1 MTPSNSQPTTSFA
14 RSTTA
19 VLSTGTPLI
28 QESAR
33 ETKSPPIF
41 RNRVIDK
48 KGLRNLIAWAYKEF
62 GTSATTAIA
71 DELKDLGFHYATQAA
86 VSISVDDL
94 RIPEDKKVLLNEAEE
109 EITRTEERYR
119 LGEITEV
126 ERHTKVIDTWTETNE
141 RLVKAVK
148 RTFTEH
154 DPLNSVWMM
163 ANSGARGNM
172 SQVRQLV
179 GMRGLMANPQGEIID
194 LPIRT
199 NFREGLTVTEYVISS
214 YGARKGLVDTAL
226 RTADSG
232 YLTRRLVDVAQDM
245 IVRDEDCGTQRGII
259 IHADEKGRYQN
270 NKLVGRLTAENIT
283 TIVKVTHVTILGGK
297 LHPCNNTAI
306 LKRFEKGMLV
316 QPGDQLQEERKTSSL
331 ALVQAVKTPEG
342 SALLVSKLPQK
353 TWEVKPGDSLQVA
366 DGSWI
371 DGETRLNEEIVSL
384 NSGLVVVSESN
395 GTSYVSLV
403 KGSLHLCKDK
413 KALKRFEKGS
423 LAKPGDTLTKNLTV
437 NQYTYVRSTVSGQ
450 DNALF
455 LSEFDPQN
463 DYNINTN
470 DFPLLVKKNQ
480 WIDRNAELA
489 NGVLSPISGIINTY
503 PTKKEQLLL
512 PRNSEISLEVS
523 AQLEARQVKAVKV
536 RSPLTCETPKS
547 VCRRCYGW
555 ALAHNKLVD
564 LGEAVG
570 IVAAQSIGEPGTQL
584 TMRTFHTGGVS
595 TAETGTV
602 RSILTGTVSL
612 GDQARVRPY
621 RTPHGRNAHIAET
634 NFQLTVRST
643 SGQEQSVSI
652 TSSSVLFVENGSA
665 VKRDDVLGQ
674 IAGGNVKKSV
684 EKATKDVICDLAG
697 QVNYDKEIQPREAT
711 DRQGNVT
718 VKAQRLG
725 QLWVL
730 SGDVYNLPPNAEP
743 VVEAGCAVQA
753 GDVLAESRLRSE
765 YGGDVRLRDATGDS
779 REVQIVTAKLTI
791 KDLKLVHESSHVGE
805 LWNLESED
813 GLSYR
818 LNTNPG
824 SKIGHGEVI
833 AELSDERFRTQSGG
847 LVKFSPGLSIKKARS
862 AKHGFELSHGGTLLW
877 IPQETHEINKDISL
891 LMVKNHQRIEAG
903 TEVVKDI
910 FSQTSGIVTVIQKND
925 ILREITVQSG
935 IVHYCDMNNPS
946 HKEALERFSEEGMLV
961 NPGDV
966 LIEGGLTEA
975 PTTSQMDGVAIRA
988 DNSITI
994 LSGKL
999 RLCNNQSILKRFR
1012 EGMLLNPGMAVVD
1025 DFITDVFTYVQS
1037 VETPQG
1043 SALLVSPLSQSGDVH
1058 LCHDKHACEPFRN
1071 GQLVYPGQPITE
1083 ELLADALACVEVV
1096 ETLEGSGLRVSPF
1109 DQQQTCPIPASV
1121 QPVHDH
1127 GQWVE
1132 KGTKLV
1138 VATPT
1143 LIAENIHYVE
1153 SVMSPSEGSPFLL
1166 LRPVEEFAIP
1176 DDAYVP
1182 ATTLARQ
1189 PKGPSMAL
1197 KAQQRLMFKDG
1208 ELVKSVEPVE
1218 LLRTQVIL
1226 ETSDTTPQ
1234 MTVDVE
1240 MVPGRTKKGQRLSM
1254 VILESLLVRRDTL
1267 SDATHGST
1275 HTELKIEDGK
1285 RVKPGQVIATT
1296 QILCKED
1303 GVVQIPPLE
1312 ARIKKPWDTALEKD
1326 AVIELSTVERINRE
1340 AKSGGSKPAEF
1351 EAEPVRRLIVERE
1364 SDTCNIVVPK
1374 DISVDVKSGERLV
1387 QGDTLVKDYKDMPD
1401 CQLKIRSG
1409 DVYPCHDKHAC
1420 EPFREGQLVY
1430 PGQPIPTT
1438 EELPPADA
1446 LACVEAVETP
1456 EGPGLLVSPFEQQQT
1471 CPIHA
1476 SQCVHDHG
1484 QWVEKGTE
1492 LVATSSQIGGLAKVT
1507 KTPHSQTVSIRSGQ
1521 LKPCTNKSTLDCFQK
1536 GQLAVGGRVLD
1547 ENITLDTLTFV
1558 KSVDRPEGS
1567 MLLLSP
1573 VQEFT
1578 TLQETC
1584 ELSETNYNDQLHLC
1598 QDKQTLEFFQEG
1610 LLSDTSNEMLVQAV
1624 TAASDKEKLRMLVKN
1639 LIDPSGEQ
1647 CSHSQLLRGDFMK
1660 EPVSR
1665 LREICEENNLTKSSS
1680 SRKQLLIQH
1689 LKDSRMPEIIIFSND
1704 KQINNKQ
1711 ESSLEDYERYLE
1723 EQPKP
1728 QLQSY
1733 LQKFGNLKR
1742 ADSSKQNLL
1751 RTIKNKMKKFIG
1763 TDVVTV
1769 APLIFFGLP
1778 TLANDSQIEK
1788 ILKEPGT
1795 IEVVYP
1801 GKGFDEWS
1809 EKEPGTIKVVYPEK
1823 GFDEWSEEELEE
1835 LCRHKELLPSEAEE
1849 YRFLLD
1855 QAGIQP
1861 KPRTLDALNKDE
1873 LAQLIR
1879 ELRPSSAVYVQV
1891 VDTPEG
1897 SALLLSPVQV
1907 EKFAVPEETYEFSS
1921 KDILT
1926 VADGQ
1931 WIEPGT
1937 RLTKTPIT
1945 SQMDGVAILRDN
1957 SVTILS
1963 GELHLRNNQSILK
1976 RFRKGML
1983 VKPGM
1988 AVVDDFTDVFTYVQ
2002 SVETP
2007 QGSAL
2012 LVSPLSEEVH
2022 QINRTQLQVQPGDY
2036 VQSGDIVAQGLKTKR
2051 SGIVVIG
2058 EVHTTSPTSG
2068 VVEAIRPGWL
2078 RLRVGRPYMVSPESI
2093 LHVRDGGL
2101 VQRGDA
2107 LALLVFERAKTG
2119 DIVQGLPRIEELLEA
2134 RRPRDASVLCQSSGR
2149 VKLEIGEDEEVLVKI
2164 VEDQHG
2170 DDSYDI
2176 PADHNI
2182 FGGPVKVNRP
2192 APWDEDQHKTALLG
2206 VVELSTMMVKD
2217 LQDLCRRHSLKG
2229 YTQWKKPELCRRL
2242 ERAGIPAPPPALQ
2255 DLKADQLIDLVEKL
2269 DPSGVQR
2276 AKLLKG
2282 DFKQKTLTEL
2292 KELAK
2297 QHQLKITIQKATG
2310 KKAGLIQRLKEA
2322 NISMPALPLN
2332 EQNKADLI
2340 AFIDEIDPS
2349 KEKRAAFVE
2358 GSFADESS
2366 RQLKQYCK
2374 AHGLKA
2380 YSKLSK
2386 PALCTVLEKAGV
2398 QAPPRPLEKLE
2409 QPQLVQLADRL
2420 DPTGEKAA
2428 ILLKQSLE
2436 NQPIKVLQSLC
2447 KDHGL
2452 KSSSQQSQSA
2462 KKAELC
2468 QRLSQAGILPPP
2480 QPLGQLKKGEL
2491 IQLIRQMEAPTPTEG
2506 RQPEP
2511 DPDRRMT
2518 EDDRVHVYDIPLGR
2532 NVMVSDGH
2540 RVQAGSAL
2548 TDGPINPHDLL
2559 DIHFK
2564 DLLRRRQS
2572 TMEAAQGAIATVQ
2585 QRLVDEVQSVYQSQ
2599 GVTIDNKHIE
2609 VIVRQMTSKVR
2620 IEDAGDTTLLPGEL
2634 VELPQV
2640 AKTNAAFAETGG
2652 MQAQF
2657 SPMLLGITK
2666 ASLNTD
2672 SFISAASFQE
2682 TTRVLTEAA
2691 IEGKSDL
2698 LRGLKENVIIGRLIP
2713 AGTGFDGFDDQLRD
2727 EVGPHPDIL
2736 DDDQTGYRRL
2746 SSLRPDYTVEIPVPS
2761 HSAPVLDDPSDEQLR
2776 KARRRIDDTSVSPAA
2791 LTRPGEHH
2799 DQVDT
2804 VFPSEI
2810 LPEKREDTTEEPDQN
2825 RKNPEE
2831 NLIHDSAQAEAME
2844 TEPQPMDEGV

>member
-1 MTPSNSQPTTSFA
+1 MTLSNSQPTTSLA
-14 RSTTA
+14 SSTTA
-19 VLSTGTPLI
+19 VLSSGTPLA
-28 QESAR
+28 QKRAHEA
-33 ETKSPPIF
+33 KSRLVF

-48 KGLRNLIAWAYKEF
+48 KGLRNLIDWAYKEF
-62 GTSATTAIA
+62 GTSVTTAIA

-94 RIPEDKKVLLNEAEE
+94 RIPEEKKELLNEAEE

-119 LGEITEV
+119 LGKITEV

-141 RLVKAVK
+141 RLVEAVK
-148 RTFTEH
+148 RTFTQN

-245 IVRDEDCGTQRGII
+245 IVRDEDCGTQRGIVI
-259 IHADEKGRYQN
+259 KADEKGSYQRE
-270 NKLVGRLTAENIT
+270 LVGRLTAEDIKQL
-283 TIVKVTHVTILGGK
+283 VKVTHVIILGGTLQFCK
-297 LHPCNNTAI
+297 DKAV
-306 LKRFEKGMLV
+306 LKRFDKGILV
-316 QPGDQLQEERKTSSL
+316 QPGDELQGELKSSSL
-331 ALVQAVKTPEG
+331 ALVQAVKTREG
-342 SALLVSKLPQK
+342 SALLVSELPQK
-353 TWEVKPGDSLQVA
+353 TWKIEPEASLKVA
-366 DGSWI
+366 DGNWVEA
-371 DGETRLNEEIVSL
+371 ETMLTEEIISP
-384 NSGLVVVSESN
+384 NKGLVVVSENN
-395 GTSYVSLV
+395 GISYISLLE
-403 KGSLHLCKDK
+403 GSLHICEDK
-413 KALKRFEKGS
+413 KILKRFEKG
-423 LAKPGDTLTKNLTV
+423 LLTKPKDILTKNLTV
-437 NQYTYVRSTVSGQ
+437 NQYTYVQSTVSGQ
-450 DNALF
+450 DNVLF
-455 LSEFDPQN
+455 LSEFTPQN
-463 DYNINTN
+463 NYTINTN
-470 DFPLLVKKNQ
+470 TLLVKKNQ
-480 WIDRNAELA
+480 WIERDTK
-489 NGVLSPISGIINTY
+489 LSNDVFSTMTGLISTY
-503 PTKKEQLLL
+503 PIKKEKEELLW
-512 PRNSEISLEVS
+512 PRNTEISLEIS
-523 AQLEARQVKAVKV
+523 KQLEKRQVKEVKV

-547 VCRRCYGW
+547 VCRHCYGW

-602 RSILTGTVSL
+602 RSTLAGTVSL
-612 GDQARVRPY
+612 GGQVRPY
-621 RTPHGRNAHIAET
+621 RTPHGVNAYISET
-634 NFQLTVRST
+634 DFQLTVRST
-643 SGQEQSVSI
+643 SGEKQVVSI
-652 TSSSVLFVENGSA
+652 TSGSVLFAEDGSA

-684 EKATKDVICDLAG
+684 EKAIKDVICDLAG
-697 QVNYDKEIQPREAT
+697 QVKYDKEIQPREAT

-743 VVEAGCAVQA
+743 VVEAGCAVQT

-805 LWNLESED
+805 LWNLETED
-813 GLSYR
+813 GLNYR
-818 LNTNPG
+818 LHTNPG
-824 SKIGHGEVI
+824 SKISHGEII
-833 AELSDERFRTQSGG
+833 AELSDERFKTQSGG
-847 LVKFSPGLSIKKARS
+847 LVKFSPGLTIKKARS

-891 LMVKNHQRIEAG
+891 LMVKSYQRIEAG

-925 ILREITVQSG
+925 ILREITVRSG
-935 IVHYCDMNNPS
+935 NIHYCDVNNHS
-946 HKEALERFSEEGMLV
+946 HREALERFSEEGMLV

-966 LIEGGLTEA
+966 LIENE
-975 PTTSQMDGVAIRA
+975 
-988 DNSITI
+988 
-994 LSGKL
+994 
-999 RLCNNQSILKRFR
+999 
-1012 EGMLLNPGMAVVD
+1012 
-1025 DFITDVFTYVQS
+1025 
-1037 VETPQG
+1037 
-1043 SALLVSPLSQSGDVH
+1043 
-1058 LCHDKHACEPFRN
+1058 
-1071 GQLVYPGQPITE
+1071 
-1083 ELLADALACVEVV
+1083 
-1096 ETLEGSGLRVSPF
+1096 
-1109 DQQQTCPIPASV
+1109 
-1121 QPVHDH
+1121 
-1127 GQWVE
+1127 
-1132 KGTKLV
+1132 
-1138 VATPT
+1138 
-1143 LIAENIHYVE
+1143 LIAENIYYVE
-1153 SVMSPSEGSPFLL
+1153 SVADPSEGSPFLL

-1182 ATTLARQ
+1182 ATIQVKQ
-1189 PKGPSMAL
+1189 PQGPSMAL

-1218 LLRTQVIL
+1218 LLRTQIIL

-1240 MVPGRTKKGQRLSM
+1240 VVLGRTKKSQRLSM

-1275 HTELKIEDGK
+1275 HTELKVEDGK

-1312 ARIKKPWDTALEKD
+1312 ARINKPGDTTLEKD
-1326 AVIELSTVERINRE
+1326 AVIELSKVEELNRE
-1340 AKSGGSKPAEF
+1340 VKNRSKKPAEF

-1364 SDTCNIVVPK
+1364 SDVCNIAVP
-1374 DISVDVKSGERLV
+1374 DEISVNVKSGEHLV
-1387 QGDTLVKDYKDMPD
+1387 QGDNLVKYQEGLSD
-1401 CQLKIRSG
+1401 CQVKIRSG
-1409 DVYPCHDKHAC
+1409 NVHFCQDKHAH
-1420 EPFREGQLVY
+1420 EPFRKGQLAY
-1430 PGQPIPTT
+1430 PWQLIT
-1438 EELPPADA
+1438 EDLRTDA
-1446 LACVEAVETP
+1446 LSCVEAVETP
-1456 EGPGLLVSPFEQQQT
+1456 EGSALLISPFDQQQT

-1476 SQCVHDHG
+1476 STQQVHHHG
-1484 QWVEKGTE
+1484 QWVNKGTE
-1492 LVATSSQIGGLAKVT
+1492 LVTTSSRRRGLAKVT
-1507 KTPHSQTVSIRSGQ
+1507 KNPHGQTVSIRSGQ
-1521 LKPCTNKSTLDCFQK
+1521 LIPCTNKNTLEYFQK
-1536 GQLAVGGRVLD
+1536 GQLVIEGRALD
-1547 ENITLDTLTFV
+1547 EDIILDTLTFV
-1558 KSVDRPEGS
+1558 ESVDGPEGA

-1578 TLQETC
+1578 IPQEAC
-1584 ELSETNYNDQLHLC
+1584 ELSETNYNGQLYLC
-1598 QDKQTLEFFQEG
+1598 QDKRILDFFQEG
-1610 LLSDTSNEMLVQAV
+1610 LLSDTSNEMLIQGV
-1624 TAASDKEKLRMLVKN
+1624 TAASDKEKLRMFVESLA
-1639 LIDPSGEQ
+1639 DPSGEQ
-1647 CSHSQLLRGDFMK
+1647 CSHSQLLKSDFTK
-1660 EPVSR
+1660 ESVSR
-1665 LREICEENNLTKSSS
+1665 LREICEKNNLPKSSDL
-1680 SRKQLLIQH
+1680 RKQLLIQC
-1689 LKDSRMPEIIIFSND
+1689 LKNSNVSEKIAPLQNQELISSND
-1704 KQINNKQ
+1704 EQLDNKQ
-1711 ESSLEDYERYLE
+1711 RYSLEDYEHYLE
-1723 EQPKP
+1723 QQSKL
-1728 QLQSY
+1728 QLQNY
-1733 LQKFGNLKR
+1733 LQKFGDLKR
-1742 ADSSKQNLL
+1742 DDSSKQNLL
-1751 RTIKNKMKKFIG
+1751 HAIKSKIKKFIG
-1763 TDVVTV
+1763 HAVVTV
-1769 APLIFFGLP
+1769 EPLIFFQSP
-1778 TLANDSQIEK
+1778 TLANDIQIK
-1788 ILKEPGT
+1788 AALAGT
-1795 IEVVYP
+1795 VEVISSP
-1801 GKGFDEWS
+1801 ERKAFDQ
-1809 EKEPGTIKVVYPEK
+1809 
-1823 GFDEWSEEELEE
+1823 WSEEELEQ
-1835 LCRHKELLPSEAEE
+1835 LCRENNLLPSEAEE

-1861 KPRTLDALNKDE
+1861 KPRTLDTLDKDE

-1879 ELRPSSAVYVQV
+1879 ELRPSAVYVEI

-1897 SALLLSPVQV
+1897 SALLLSPIQV
-1907 EKFAVPEETYEFSS
+1907 EKFAVPEETYQFSS

-1937 RLTKTPIT
+1937 RLTEAPIT
-1945 SQMDGVAILRDN
+1945 SQREGVAVLTDKSI
-1957 SVTILS
+1957 TILS
-1963 GELHLRNNQSILK
+1963 GEQHLCDNQSILK
-1976 RFRKGML
+1976 RFRKGIL
-1983 VKPGM
+1983 VNPGI
-1988 AVVDDFTDVFTYVQ
+1988 ALVDNFITDALTYVQ
-2002 SVETP
+2002 SVDTP

-2012 LVSPLSEEVH
+2012 LISPLSQDVY
-2022 QINRTQLQVQPGDY
+2022 QINRTQTPLQVQQGQYVKRGDM
-2036 VQSGDIVAQGLKTKR
+2036 VAPGLKTKR

-2058 EVHTTSPTSG
+2058 EVHATSPTSG

-2134 RRPRDASVLCQSSGR
+2134 RRPRDASVLCQSSGH
-2149 VKLEIGEDEEVLVKI
+2149 VKLEIGEDEEVLVKVI
-2164 VEDQHG
+2164 EDQQG

-2176 PADHNI
+2176 PADHSM
-2182 FGGPVKVNRP
+2182 FGGATKASKP
-2192 APWDEDQHKTALLG
+2192 APWDEDQYKTVLLG
-2206 VVELSTMMVKD
+2206 VGELGTMMVKA
-2217 LQDLCRRHSLKG
+2217 LQDLCRRHGLKG

-2242 ERAGIPAPPPALQ
+2242 ERAGVTPPPPALQ
-2255 DLKADQLIDLVEKL
+2255 DLKAEQLIELVEKL

-2282 DFKQKTLTEL
+2282 DFKQKTLAEL
-2292 KELAK
+2292 EELAK
-2297 QHQLKITIQKATG
+2297 QHQLKTTPYHKTTG
-2310 KKAGLIQRLKEA
+2310 KKASLIQRLKDA
-2322 NISMPALPLN
+2322 NVFMPVPSLN
-2332 EQNKADLI
+2332 TQNKKDLI
-2340 AFIDEIDPS
+2340 IFVNKIDLS
-2349 KEKRAAFVE
+2349 KEKRAAFLE

-2374 AHGLKA
+2374 SHGLKA

-2386 PALCTVLEKAGV
+2386 PALCAVLEKAGV
-2398 QAPPRPLEKLE
+2398 QAPPLPLEKLD
-2409 QPQLVQLADRL
+2409 QPQLVQLADKL
-2420 DPTGEKAA
+2420 DPRGEKAST
-2428 ILLKQSLE
+2428 LLQPSLE
-2436 NQPIKVLQSLC
+2436 QQPIKVLQNLC
-2447 KDHGL
+2447 KEHGL
-2452 KSSSQQSQSA
+2452 KLSQQQGQSA

-2468 QRLSQAGILPPP
+2468 QKLSQAGVLPPP
-2480 QPLGQLKKGEL
+2480 QSLDQLKKVEL
-2491 IQLIRQMEAPTPTEG
+2491 IQLIRQMKAPASTEM
-2506 RQPEP
+2506 PAVAEP
-2511 DPDRRMT
+2511 MMT
-2518 EDDRVHVYDIPLGR
+2518 EDDRVHIYDIPLGR
-2532 NVMVSDGH
+2532 NVMVSNGH
-2540 RVQAGSAL
+2540 QVQAGSAL

-2559 DIHFK
+2559 GIHFK

-2585 QRLVDEVQSVYQSQ
+2585 QRLVDEVQSVYRSQ

-2609 VIVRQMTSKVR
+2609 VIVRQMTNKVR

-2640 AKTNAAFAETGG
+2640 AKTNAAIAEIGG

-2746 SSLRPDYTVEIPVPS
+2746 SSLRPDYTIEIPVPS

-2776 KARRRIDDTSVSPAA
+2776 KARRRIDDTTGSAAA

-2799 DQVDT
+2799 DPET
-2804 VFPSEI
+2804 AMFPSDVS
-2810 LPEKREDTTEEPDQN
+2810 PEERDDRAEEPEQN
-2825 RKNPEE
+2825 WQNPEE
-2831 NLIHDSAQAEAME
+2831 SLIHDSTQAEALD
-2844 TEPQPMDEGV
+2844 TKPQPMDEGFEL